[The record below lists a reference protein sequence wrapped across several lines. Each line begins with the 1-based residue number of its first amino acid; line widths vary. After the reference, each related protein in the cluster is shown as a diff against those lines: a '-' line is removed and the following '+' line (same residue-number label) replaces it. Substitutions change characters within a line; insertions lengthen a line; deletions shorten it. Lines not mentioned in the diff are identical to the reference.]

1 MKFFLSFRQIGSP
14 ESSESR
20 QERKSIFVGR
30 KSFYKKAETENAFF
44 IGNKALKFLEYRFQA
59 RQPRL
64 KVVDTRSYQR
74 LFSFFFDVSSAPSCA
89 DEDKNKSIEGK
100 NNDNQTAV
108 IRQATEKL
116 NIAAGKRLYHRYSAQ
131 GETARRSSTTKN
143 DYKNK
148 QINKTRE
155 KRRGFTPRLFSHMR
169 SLNKFPM
176 GTTVTAPAFVILRK
190 SEFYS
195 CF

>member
-30 KSFYKKAETENAFF
+30 KRVFFIKKAETENAFF
-44 IGNKALKFLEYRFQA
+44 IGNKALKFLECRFQA
-59 RQPRL
+59 RQTRL
-64 KVVDTRSYQR
+64 KVVDTRSSQR
-74 LFSFFFDVSSAPSCA
+74 LFPFFFDASPAPSCA
-89 DEDKNKSIEGK
+89 DEDKNKSIGDK

-108 IRQATEKL
+108 IRQATEKK
-116 NIAAGKRLYHRYSAQ
+116 NIAVGKRLYHRYSAQ

-155 KRRGFTPRLFSHMR
+155 KARLHAASFSHTCGR
-169 SLNKFPM
+169 SINSLWK
-176 GTTVTAPAFVILRK
+176 LR
-190 SEFYS
+190 
-195 CF
+195 